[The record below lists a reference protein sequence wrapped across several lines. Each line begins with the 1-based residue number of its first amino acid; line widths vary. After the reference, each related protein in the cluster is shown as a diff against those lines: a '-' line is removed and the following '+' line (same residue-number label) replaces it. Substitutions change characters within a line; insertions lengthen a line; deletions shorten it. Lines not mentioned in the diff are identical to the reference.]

1 MNWFDKLTLLATGLT
16 AIYLIVRFI
25 IDYRG
30 KDTKPTQNIYYII
43 SFAVLLVS
51 GLLLIAFGWGALAN
65 PLVAVVATLIPLG
78 LSVGLV
84 TEFYQKYAKGYLIF
98 SLIGLV
104 VILITRFAPVGGFA
118 IFVYALVHSIAGLLV
133 FFLPILATKAKK
145 APGGLIMVT
154 VGGFLIGVGGIAL
167 AFLKAGVAILSAE
180 TILAI
185 LAPLLL
191 LMTLAYTWG
200 FVKNIKAGYAGK

>member
-1 MNWFDKLTLLATGLT
+1 MNWFDRLTLLATGLT
-16 AIYLIVRFI
+16 AIYLIVRFMQ
-25 IDYRG
+25 DYRG
-30 KDTKPTQNIYYII
+30 KDPKPAHNMYYII

-78 LSVGLV
+78 LSMGLV
-84 TEFYQKYAKGYLIF
+84 AEFYQKYAKGYLIF
-98 SLIGLV
+98 CLIGLI
-104 VILITRFAPVGGFA
+104 VILITRFAQTGGFA
-118 IFVYALVHSIAGLLV
+118 VFVYALVHSIAGLLV
-133 FFLPILATKAKK
+133 FFLPILAVKTKK
-145 APGGLIMVT
+145 APSGFIMVA
-154 VGGFLIGVGGIAL
+154 VGGVLIGVGGIAL
-167 AFLKAGVAILSAE
+167 AFLKAGVPILSAE

-200 FVKNIKAGYAGK
+200 FVKKIKAE

>member
-1 MNWFDKLTLLATGLT
+1 MNWFDRLTLLATGLT

-118 IFVYALVHSIAGLLV
+118 IFVYALVHSIAGLLI
-133 FFLPILATKAKK
+133 FFLPILVTKAKK
-145 APGGLIMVT
+145 APGDFIMVT

-200 FVKNIKAGYAGK
+200 FVKNIKAG

>member
-1 MNWFDKLTLLATGLT
+1 MNWFDRLTLLATGLT

-25 IDYRG
+25 IDYRS
-30 KDTKPTQNIYYII
+30 KDTKPTHNIYYII

-98 SLIGLV
+98 SLIGLI
-104 VILITRFAPVGGFA
+104 VILITRFAQVGGFA

-133 FFLPILATKAKK
+133 FFIPIMATKTGK
-145 APGGLIMVT
+145 APGGFIMVT
-154 VGGFLIGVGGIAL
+154 VGGVLIGVGGIAL
-167 AFLKAGVAILSAE
+167 AFLKAGVPILSAE

-200 FVKNIKAGYAGK
+200 FVKNIKAG

>member
-1 MNWFDKLTLLATGLT
+1 MNWFDRLTLLATGLT

-25 IDYRG
+25 QDYRG
-30 KDTKPTQNIYYII
+30 KDTKPTYNIYYII

-78 LSVGLV
+78 LSMGLV
-84 TEFYQKYAKGYLIF
+84 AEFYQKYAKGYLIF
-98 SLIGLV
+98 ALIGLV
-104 VILITRFAPVGGFA
+104 VILITRFAQAGGFA
-118 IFVYALVHSIAGLLV
+118 IFVYALVHSIAGLLI
-133 FFLPILATKAKK
+133 FLLPILAIKTKK
-145 APGGLIMVT
+145 APGSFIMVT
-154 VGGFLIGVGGIAL
+154 VGGVLIGVGGIAL
-167 AFLKAGVAILSAE
+167 AFLKAGTPILSAA

-191 LMTLAYTWG
+191 LMALAYTWG
-200 FVKNIKAGYAGK
+200 FVTKIKAE

>member
-1 MNWFDKLTLLATGLT
+1 MNWFDRLTLLATGLT
-16 AIYLIVRFI
+16 AIYLIVRFM

-118 IFVYALVHSIAGLLV
+118 VFVYALVHSIAGLLI
-133 FFLPILATKAKK
+133 FFLPILVTKAKK
-145 APGGLIMVT
+145 APGDFIMVT

-200 FVKNIKAGYAGK
+200 FVKNIKAG

>member
-1 MNWFDKLTLLATGLT
+1 MNWFDRLTLLATGLT
-16 AIYLIVRFI
+16 AIYLIVRFMQ
-25 IDYRG
+25 DYRG
-30 KDTKPTQNIYYII
+30 KDPKPTHNMYYII

-78 LSVGLV
+78 LSMGLV
-84 TEFYQKYAKGYLIF
+84 AEFYQKYAKGYLIF
-98 SLIGLV
+98 CLIGLI
-104 VILITRFAPVGGFA
+104 VILITRFAQTGGFA
-118 IFVYALVHSIAGLLV
+118 VFVYALVHSIAGLLV
-133 FFLPILATKAKK
+133 FLLPILAVKTKK
-145 APGGLIMVT
+145 APSGFIMVA
-154 VGGFLIGVGGIAL
+154 VGGVLIGVGGIAL
-167 AFLKAGVAILSAE
+167 AFLKAGVPILSAE

-200 FVKNIKAGYAGK
+200 FVKKIKAE

>member
-1 MNWFDKLTLLATGLT
+1 MNWFDRLTLFATGLT

-25 IDYRG
+25 QDYRC
-30 KDTKPTQNIYYII
+30 KDTKPTYNIYYII

-78 LSVGLV
+78 LSMGLV
-84 TEFYQKYAKGYLIF
+84 AEFYQKYAKGYLIF
-98 SLIGLV
+98 CIIGLV
-104 VILITRFAPVGGFA
+104 VILITRFAQAGGFA

-133 FFLPILATKAKK
+133 FLLPILTIKAKK
-145 APGGLIMVT
+145 TPGGFIMVT
-154 VGGFLIGVGGIAL
+154 VGGVLIGVGGIAL
-167 AFLKAGVAILSAE
+167 AFLKAGTPILSAG

-191 LMTLAYTWG
+191 LMALAYTWG
-200 FVKNIKAGYAGK
+200 FVKKIKAE

>member
-1 MNWFDKLTLLATGLT
+1 MNWFDRLTLLATGLT

-118 IFVYALVHSIAGLLV
+118 VFVYALVHSIAGLLI
-133 FFLPILATKAKK
+133 FFLPILVTKAKK
-145 APGGLIMVT
+145 APGDFIMVT

-200 FVKNIKAGYAGK
+200 FVKNIKAG

>member
-1 MNWFDKLTLLATGLT
+1 MNWFDRLTLLATGLT
-16 AIYLIVRFI
+16 AIYLIVRFM

-118 IFVYALVHSIAGLLV
+118 VFVYALVHSIAGLLI

-145 APGGLIMVT
+145 APGDFIMVT

-200 FVKNIKAGYAGK
+200 FVKNIKAG

>member
-1 MNWFDKLTLLATGLT
+1 MNWFDRLTLLATGLT

-25 IDYRG
+25 QDYRG
-30 KDTKPTQNIYYII
+30 KDTKPTYNIYYII

-78 LSVGLV
+78 LSMGLV
-84 TEFYQKYAKGYLIF
+84 AEFYQKYAKAYLIF
-98 SLIGLV
+98 CIIGLV
-104 VILITRFAPVGGFA
+104 VILITRFAQAGGFA
-118 IFVYALVHSIAGLLV
+118 IFVYALVHSIAGLLI
-133 FFLPILATKAKK
+133 FLLPILAIKGKK
-145 APGGLIMVT
+145 ALGSFIMVT
-154 VGGFLIGVGGIAL
+154 VGGVLIGVGGIAL
-167 AFLKAGVAILSAE
+167 AFLKAGSPILSAE

-191 LMTLAYTWG
+191 LMALAYTWG
-200 FVKNIKAGYAGK
+200 FVKKIKTG

>member
-1 MNWFDKLTLLATGLT
+1 MNWFDRLTLLATGLT

-118 IFVYALVHSIAGLLV
+118 VFVYALVHSIAGLLI
-133 FFLPILATKAKK
+133 FFLPILVTKAKK
-145 APGGLIMVT
+145 APGDFIMVT

-200 FVKNIKAGYAGK
+200 FVKSIKAG